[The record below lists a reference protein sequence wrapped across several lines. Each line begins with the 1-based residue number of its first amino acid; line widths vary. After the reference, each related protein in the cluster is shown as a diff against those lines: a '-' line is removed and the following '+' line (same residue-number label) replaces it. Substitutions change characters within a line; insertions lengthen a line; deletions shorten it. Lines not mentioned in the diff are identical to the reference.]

1 VSDKSSG
8 YETIAEVFARTR
20 SASIGSGVVRNWAKR
35 LRPGATILD
44 LGCGNG
50 VPITETLI
58 QDGFEVYGVDASATL
73 VAQFRGRFPD
83 VAVECNPVEES
94 VFFDRTFDAAVAW
107 GLVFLLPAGTQR
119 ALVGKVARVL
129 NAGGHFLFTAPRQ
142 VCTWKDGLTGL
153 LSISLGQ
160 TEYEGALAAHGLAL
174 VGNDEDEGGNYYYLA
189 TKL

>member
-1 VSDKSSG
+1 MSDKSSG

-20 SASIGSGVVRNWAKR
+20 SASIGPGVVRNWAKR
-35 LRPGATILD
+35 LRAGAAILD

-83 VAVECNPVEES
+83 VAVECHPVEES
-94 VFFDRTFDAAVAW
+94 VFFNRTFDAAVAW
-107 GLVFLLPAGTQR
+107 GLLFLLPAATQR

-142 VCTWKDGLTGL
+142 ACTWKDGMTGL
-153 LSISLGQ
+153 LSLSLGQ
-160 TEYEGALAAHGLAL
+160 TEYEGALEAHGLAL

-189 TKL
+189 TRL